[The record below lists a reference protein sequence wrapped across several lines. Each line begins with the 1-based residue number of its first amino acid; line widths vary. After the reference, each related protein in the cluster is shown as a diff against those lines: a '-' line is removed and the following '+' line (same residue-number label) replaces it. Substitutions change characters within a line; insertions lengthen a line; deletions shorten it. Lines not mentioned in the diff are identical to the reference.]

1 MVQNSS
7 HFTRGRTVNA
17 CADLSTMPPAK
28 CGLKA
33 NNPHMSEIPEN
44 SAFCC
49 KNFTGQTSSPA
60 THIDQSEFSWGLLS
74 PFWRWGILPV
84 SLYLSL
90 SLCVSISLSLSLCL
104 YLYLSLC
111 LVFGPQNV
119 WGNLQNNCGSTN
131 QTLDLQTKEQQA
143 ITPASLSEISH
154 IKRKCTKTSKPLKLA
169 TKILRLSIPIA
180 MCYEQTSH
188 LKQVDK

>member
-90 SLCVSISLSLSLCL
+90 SLCVSISLSLSLCV
-104 YLYLSLC
+104 SI
-111 LVFGPQNV
+111 
-119 WGNLQNNCGSTN
+119 S
-131 QTLDLQTKEQQA
+131 
-143 ITPASLSEISH
+143 ISLSVWYLGLRTFGEI
-154 IKRKCTKTSKPLKLA
+154 CKTTVGQPTKPLIYKQ
-169 TKILRLSIPIA
+169 KNNK
-180 MCYEQTSH
+180 QSH
-188 LKQVDK
+188 LHLFQKSPTSNANAQKRPNP